1 MFIPYC
7 TTIRDT
13 RVCTK
18 FCLFGVLKLEIKEDV
33 RIEYTTLKYRVV
45 HVMILMPKQA
55 FAISLA
61 LQINRPRKLLYIH
74 LSIP

>member
-1 MFIPYC
+1 M
-7 TTIRDT
+7 
-13 RVCTK
+13 
-18 FCLFGVLKLEIKEDV
+18 
-33 RIEYTTLKYRVV
+33 EYTTLKYRVV

>member
-1 MFIPYC
+1 MYISSDKALRENP
-7 TTIRDT
+7 I
-13 RVCTK
+13 CTK